1 MLKTLLRSTAL
12 AAAIAFAPAAA
23 LTIGVTMPAAAQAQG
38 GDIIVTY
45 KDDIATLDPAIGYDW
60 QNWSIIKS
68 LFSRLM
74 DYTPGTPDLV
84 PSLAESFTVSPD
96 GQTYTFKLRKGVK
109 FSNGREVVPADV
121 KYSIE
126 RAVNPKTQGPGAG
139 FFGAIAGFDEFSAG
153 KADGLAGIET
163 PDANTVVFKLS
174 RPDATFLHVLAINF
188 ASVVPKE
195 AVEAAAGDF
204 GKKPVGSG
212 TFVLKDWV
220 IGQKLVFARN
230 PDYFVKGVP
239 HIDSFTIE
247 IGQEP
252 LVALLRLQKGEVDIA
267 GDGVPPAK
275 FLEMTKSPDAKDLIV
290 DGQQLHTGYVTLNT
304 KIKPLDDV
312 KVRQALNMAINK
324 ERLVRIV
331 NGRATPANQP
341 LPPLMPGYD
350 TAYKGY
356 AYDVAKAKAL
366 LKEAGYP
373 DGFSTVLYSTNTD
386 PQPRIAQ
393 AIQQDLAAIGVKAE
407 IKALAQSNVIAAG
420 GTEGEA
426 PMIWSGGMAW
436 IADFPDPSNFYG
448 PILGCAGAVQGGW
461 NWSWYCN
468 EDLQK
473 RAVAADSMS
482 DPSKSAERVEAW
494 KKIFV
499 DVMTEAPWIPVFNER
514 RVVAKSKRMGG
525 EPNIY
530 VDPTR
535 VINYDAIFV
544 KP

>member
-1 MLKTLLRSTAL
+1 MFKRWLQQTTMATMVAL
-12 AAAIAFAPAAA
+12 APLSVMAEETPK
-23 LTIGVTMPAAAQAQG
+23 QG
-38 GDIIVTY
+38 GDIVVTY
-45 KDDIATLDPAIGYDW
+45 KDDITTLDPAIGYDW
-60 QNWSIIKS
+60 VNWSMIKS
-68 LFSRLM
+68 LYSRLM
-74 DYTPGTPDLV
+74 DYAPGTPNPV

-96 GQTYTFKLRKGVK
+96 GLIYTFKLHKGVK
-109 FSNGREVVPADV
+109 FSNGREVVASDV

-126 RAVNPKTQGPGAG
+126 RAVDPKTQGPGAG
-139 FFGAIAGFDEFSAG
+139 FFGAIKGFEDETGG
-153 KADGLAGIET
+153 KTTTLSGIET
-163 PDANTVVFKLS
+163 PDDSTVIFNLS

-212 TFVLKDWV
+212 TFILKDWT
-220 IGQKLVFARN
+220 IGQQLVFERN
-230 PDYFVKGVP
+230 KDYFVRGVP
-239 HIDSFTIE
+239 YIDSFKVE
-247 IGQEP
+247 VGQEP

-267 GDGVPPAK
+267 GDGIPPAK
-275 FLEMTKSPDAKDLIV
+275 FLEIKNSADGAQMIV
-290 DGQQLHTGYVTLNT
+290 DGEQLHTGYITLNT
-304 KIKPLDDV
+304 KVKPFDNV

-324 ERLVRIV
+324 DRITRIL

-350 TAYKGY
+350 KAFTGY

-366 LKEAGYP
+366 LAEAGYP
-373 DGFSTVLYSTNTD
+373 DGFETVLYSTNTD

-393 AIQQDLAAIGVKAE
+393 AIQQDLAAVGVKAE
-407 IKALAQSNVIAAG
+407 VRALAQANVISAG

-448 PILGCAGAVQGGW
+448 PILGCAGAVPGGW

-468 EDLQK
+468 ADLDK

-482 DPSKSAERVEAW
+482 DPAKAAERTAAW
-494 KKIFV
+494 GKVFTDIMA
-499 DVMTEAPWIPVFNER
+499 DAPWIPVINER
-514 RVVAKSKRMGG
+514 RVVAKSLRMGG
-525 EPNIY
+525 ADNIY
-530 VDPTR
+530 IDPTR
-535 VINYDAIFV
+535 VINYDAIYV
-544 KP
+544 KQ

>member
-1 MLKTLLRSTAL
+1 MFKRWLRHTTMATMVAL
-12 AAAIAFAPAAA
+12 APLAA
-23 LTIGVTMPAAAQAQG
+23 TAQETPKQG
-38 GDIIVTY
+38 GDIVVTY
-45 KDDIATLDPAIGYDW
+45 KDDITTLDPAIGYDW
-60 QNWSIIKS
+60 VNWSMIKS
-68 LFSRLM
+68 LYSRLM
-74 DYTPGTPDLV
+74 DYEPGTPNLV

-96 GQTYTFKLRKGVK
+96 GLTYTFKLRKGVK
-109 FSNGREVVPADV
+109 FSNGREVVASDV

-139 FFGAIAGFDEFSAG
+139 FFGAIKGFDDETSG
-153 KADGLAGIET
+153 KTETLSGIET
-163 PDANTVVFKLS
+163 PDDGTVIFQLS

-195 AVEAAAGDF
+195 AVDAAGSDF

-212 TFVLKDWV
+212 TFILKDWT
-220 IGQKLVFARN
+220 IGQQLVFERN
-230 PDYFVKGVP
+230 KDYFVKDMP
-239 HIDSFTIE
+239 HIDSFKVE
-247 IGQEP
+247 VGQEP

-267 GDGVPPAK
+267 GDGIPPAK
-275 FLEMTKSPDAKDLIV
+275 FLEIKNSADGPQMIV
-290 DGQQLHTGYVTLNT
+290 DGEQLHTGYITLNT
-304 KIKPLDDV
+304 KVKPFDNA
-312 KVRQALNMAINK
+312 KVRQAVNMAINK
-324 ERLVRIV
+324 ERITRIL

-350 TAYKGY
+350 KSFTGY

-366 LKEAGYP
+366 LAEAGFP
-373 DGFSTVLYSTNTD
+373 DGFETVLYSTNTD

-407 IKALAQSNVIAAG
+407 IRALAQANVISAG

-468 EDLQK
+468 ADLDK

-482 DPSKSAERVEAW
+482 DPAKSAERTAAW
-494 KKIFV
+494 GKVFTDIMA
-499 DVMTEAPWIPVFNER
+499 DAPWVPVINER
-514 RVVAKSKRMGG
+514 RVVAKSLRMGG
-525 EPNIY
+525 ADNIY
-530 VDPTR
+530 IDPTR
-535 VINYDAIFV
+535 VINYDAIYV
-544 KP
+544 KQ

>member
-1 MLKTLLRSTAL
+1 MFKRWLRNSTIAMAL
-12 AAAIAFAPAAA
+12 ALTPLPAFAQDA
-23 LTIGVTMPAAAQAQG
+23 IKQG
-38 GDIIVTY
+38 GDIVITY

-60 QNWSIIKS
+60 VNWSMIKS
-68 LFSRLM
+68 LYSRLM
-74 DYTPGTPDLV
+74 DYTPGTPDLI

-96 GQTYTFKLRKGVK
+96 GLTYTFKLRKGVK
-109 FSNGREVVPADV
+109 FTNGREVVASDV

-126 RAVNPKTQGPGAG
+126 RAVDPKTQGPGAG
-139 FFGAIAGFDEFSAG
+139 FFGAIKGFDTVTGGTSTTL
-153 KADGLAGIET
+153 DGIAT
-163 PDANTVVFKLS
+163 PDDQTVVFTLS

-204 GKKPVGSG
+204 GKMPVGSG
-212 TFVLKDWV
+212 TFVLKEWTV
-220 IGQKLVFARN
+220 GQRLVFERN
-230 PDYFVKGVP
+230 PDYFVKDMP
-239 HIDSFTIE
+239 HIDKFTVE
-247 IGQEP
+247 VGQEP

-275 FLEMTKSPDAKDLIV
+275 FLEIKNSPEGAEIIV
-290 DGQQLHTGYVTLNT
+290 DGAQLHTGYITLNT
-304 KIKPLDDV
+304 RVKPFDNV

-324 ERLVRIV
+324 ERITRIL
-331 NGRATPANQP
+331 NGRATAANQP

-350 TAYKGY
+350 KTFTGY
-356 AYDVAKAKAL
+356 AFDVEKAKAL
-366 LKEAGYP
+366 LAEAGFP
-373 DGFSTVLYSTNTD
+373 DGFETILYSTNTD

-393 AIQQDLAAIGVKAE
+393 AIQQDLAAVGVKAE
-407 IKALAQSNVIAAG
+407 VRALAQANVIAAG

-448 PILGCAGAVQGGW
+448 PILGCSGAVQGGW

-468 EDLQK
+468 KDLDA
-473 RAVAADSMS
+473 RAIAADSMS
-482 DPSKSAERVEAW
+482 DPAKAAERQAEW
-494 KKIFV
+494 GKIFT
-499 DVMTEAPWIPVFNER
+499 DIMADAPWIPLTNER
-514 RVVAKSKRMGG
+514 RVVAKSPRMGG
-525 EPNIY
+525 SGDIY

-544 KP
+544 KDE

>member
-1 MLKTLLRSTAL
+1 MFKRWLQQTTMATMVAL
-12 AAAIAFAPAAA
+12 AP
-23 LTIGVTMPAAAQAQG
+23 LSVMAQETPKQG
-38 GDIIVTY
+38 GDIVVTY
-45 KDDIATLDPAIGYDW
+45 KDDITTLDPAIGYDW
-60 QNWSIIKS
+60 VNWSMIKS
-68 LFSRLM
+68 LYSRLM
-74 DYTPGTPDLV
+74 DYAPGTPNPV

-96 GQTYTFKLRKGVK
+96 GMTYTFKLHKGVK
-109 FSNGREVVPADV
+109 FSNGREVVASDV

-126 RAVNPKTQGPGAG
+126 RAVDPKTQGPGAG
-139 FFGAIAGFDEFSAG
+139 FFGAIKGFEDETGG
-153 KADGLAGIET
+153 KTTTLSGIET
-163 PDANTVVFKLS
+163 PDDSTVIFNLS

-212 TFVLKDWV
+212 TFILKDWT
-220 IGQKLVFARN
+220 IGQQLVFERN
-230 PDYFVKGVP
+230 KDYFVKGVP
-239 HIDSFTIE
+239 YIDSFKVE
-247 IGQEP
+247 VGQEP

-267 GDGVPPAK
+267 GDGIPPAK
-275 FLEMTKSPDAKDLIV
+275 FLEIKNSADGAQMIV
-290 DGQQLHTGYVTLNT
+290 DGEQLHTGYITLNT
-304 KIKPLDDV
+304 KVKPFDNV

-324 ERLVRIV
+324 ERITRIL

-350 TAYKGY
+350 KSFTGY

-366 LKEAGYP
+366 LAEAGYP
-373 DGFSTVLYSTNTD
+373 DGFETVLYSTNTD

-393 AIQQDLAAIGVKAE
+393 AIQQDLAAVGVKAE
-407 IKALAQSNVIAAG
+407 VRALAQANVIAAG

-448 PILGCAGAVQGGW
+448 PILGCAGAVPGGW

-468 EDLQK
+468 ADLDK

-482 DPSKSAERVEAW
+482 DPAKAAERTAAW
-494 KKIFV
+494 DKIFT
-499 DVMTEAPWIPVFNER
+499 DIMADAPWIPVINER
-514 RVVAKSKRMGG
+514 RVVAKSLRMGG
-525 EPNIY
+525 ADNIY
-530 VDPTR
+530 IDPTR
-535 VINYDAIFV
+535 VINYDAIYV
-544 KP
+544 KQ

>member
-1 MLKTLLRSTAL
+1 MFKRWLQQTTMATMVAL
-12 AAAIAFAPAAA
+12 APLSVMAEETPK
-23 LTIGVTMPAAAQAQG
+23 QG
-38 GDIIVTY
+38 GDIVVTY
-45 KDDIATLDPAIGYDW
+45 KDDITTLDPAIGYDW
-60 QNWSIIKS
+60 INWSMIKS
-68 LFSRLM
+68 LYSRLM
-74 DYTPGTPDLV
+74 DYAPGTPNPV

-96 GQTYTFKLRKGVK
+96 GLIYTFKLHKGVK
-109 FSNGREVVPADV
+109 FSNGREVVASDV

-126 RAVNPKTQGPGAG
+126 RAVDPKTQGPGAG
-139 FFGAIAGFDEFSAG
+139 FFGAIKGFEDETGG
-153 KADGLAGIET
+153 KTTTLSGIET
-163 PDANTVVFKLS
+163 PDDSTVIFNLS

-212 TFVLKDWV
+212 TFILKDWT
-220 IGQKLVFARN
+220 IGQQLVFERN
-230 PDYFVKGVP
+230 KDYFVKGVP
-239 HIDSFTIE
+239 YIDSFKVE
-247 IGQEP
+247 VGQEP

-267 GDGVPPAK
+267 GDGIPPAK
-275 FLEMTKSPDAKDLIV
+275 FLEIKNSADGAQMIV
-290 DGQQLHTGYVTLNT
+290 DGEQLHTGYITLNT
-304 KIKPLDDV
+304 KVKPFDNV

-324 ERLVRIV
+324 DRITRIL

-350 TAYKGY
+350 KAFTGY

-366 LKEAGYP
+366 LAEAGYP
-373 DGFSTVLYSTNTD
+373 DGFETVLYSTNTD

-393 AIQQDLAAIGVKAE
+393 AIQQDLAAVGVKAE
-407 IKALAQSNVIAAG
+407 VRALAQANVISAG

-448 PILGCAGAVQGGW
+448 PILGCAGAVPGGW

-468 EDLQK
+468 ADLDK

-482 DPSKSAERVEAW
+482 DPAKAAERTAAW
-494 KKIFV
+494 GKVFTDIMA
-499 DVMTEAPWIPVFNER
+499 DAPWIPVINER
-514 RVVAKSKRMGG
+514 RVVAKSLRMGG
-525 EPNIY
+525 ADNIY
-530 VDPTR
+530 IDPTR
-535 VINYDAIFV
+535 VINYDAIYV
-544 KP
+544 KQ

>member
-1 MLKTLLRSTAL
+1 MFKRWLRNSTIAMAL
-12 AAAIAFAPAAA
+12 ALTPLNAFAQDA
-23 LTIGVTMPAAAQAQG
+23 IKQG
-38 GDIIVTY
+38 GDIVITY

-60 QNWSIIKS
+60 VNWSMIKS
-68 LFSRLM
+68 LYSRLM
-74 DYTPGTPDLV
+74 DYTPGTPDLI

-96 GQTYTFKLRKGVK
+96 GLTYTFKLRKGVK
-109 FSNGREVVPADV
+109 FTNGREVVASDV

-126 RAVNPKTQGPGAG
+126 RAVDPKTQGPGAG
-139 FFGAIAGFDEFSAG
+139 FFGAIKGFDAVTGGTSTTL
-153 KADGLAGIET
+153 DGIAT
-163 PDANTVVFKLS
+163 PDDQTVVFTLS

-204 GKKPVGSG
+204 GKMPVGSG
-212 TFVLKDWV
+212 TFVLKEWTV
-220 IGQKLVFARN
+220 GQRLVFERN
-230 PDYFVKGVP
+230 PDYFVKDMP
-239 HIDSFTIE
+239 HIDKFTVE
-247 IGQEP
+247 VGQEP

-275 FLEMTKSPDAKDLIV
+275 FLEIKNSPEGAEIIV
-290 DGQQLHTGYVTLNT
+290 DGAQLHTGYITLNT
-304 KIKPLDDV
+304 RVKPFDNV

-324 ERLVRIV
+324 ERITRIL
-331 NGRATPANQP
+331 NGRATAANQP

-350 TAYKGY
+350 KAFTGY
-356 AYDVAKAKAL
+356 AFDVEKAKAL
-366 LKEAGYP
+366 LAEAGFP
-373 DGFSTVLYSTNTD
+373 DGFETILYSTNTD

-393 AIQQDLAAIGVKAE
+393 AIQQDLAAVGVKAE
-407 IKALAQSNVIAAG
+407 VRALAQANVIAAG

-448 PILGCAGAVQGGW
+448 PILGCSGAVQGGW

-468 EDLQK
+468 KDLDT
-473 RAVAADSMS
+473 RAIAADSMS
-482 DPSKSAERVEAW
+482 DPAKAAERQAEW
-494 KKIFV
+494 GKIFT
-499 DVMTEAPWIPVFNER
+499 DIMADAPWIPLTNER
-514 RVVAKSKRMGG
+514 RVVAKSPRMGG
-525 EPNIY
+525 SGDIY

-544 KP
+544 KDE

>member
-1 MLKTLLRSTAL
+1 MFKRWLQQTTMATMVAL
-12 AAAIAFAPAAA
+12 AP
-23 LTIGVTMPAAAQAQG
+23 LSVMAQETPKQG
-38 GDIIVTY
+38 GDIVVTY
-45 KDDIATLDPAIGYDW
+45 KDDITTLDPAIGYDW
-60 QNWSIIKS
+60 VNWSMIKS
-68 LFSRLM
+68 LYSRLM
-74 DYTPGTPDLV
+74 DYAPGTPNPV

-96 GQTYTFKLRKGVK
+96 GLTYTFKLHKGVK
-109 FSNGREVVPADV
+109 FSNGREVVASDV

-126 RAVNPKTQGPGAG
+126 RAVDPKTQGPGAG
-139 FFGAIAGFDEFSAG
+139 FFGAIKGFEDETGG
-153 KADGLAGIET
+153 KTTTLSGIET
-163 PDANTVVFKLS
+163 PDDSTVIFNLS

-212 TFVLKDWV
+212 TFILKDWT
-220 IGQKLVFARN
+220 IGQQLVFERN
-230 PDYFVKGVP
+230 KDYFVKGVP
-239 HIDSFTIE
+239 YIDSFKVE
-247 IGQEP
+247 VGQEP

-267 GDGVPPAK
+267 GDGIPPAK
-275 FLEMTKSPDAKDLIV
+275 FLEIKNSADGAQMIV
-290 DGQQLHTGYVTLNT
+290 DGEQLHTGYITLNT
-304 KIKPLDDV
+304 KVKPFDNV

-324 ERLVRIV
+324 ERITRIL

-350 TAYKGY
+350 KSFTGY

-366 LKEAGYP
+366 LAEAGYP
-373 DGFSTVLYSTNTD
+373 DGFETVLYSTNTD

-393 AIQQDLAAIGVKAE
+393 AIQQDLAAVGVKAE
-407 IKALAQSNVIAAG
+407 VRALAQANVIAAG

-448 PILGCAGAVQGGW
+448 PILGCSGAVPGGW

-468 EDLQK
+468 ADLDK

-482 DPSKSAERVEAW
+482 DPAKAAERTAAW
-494 KKIFV
+494 GKIFT
-499 DVMTEAPWIPVFNER
+499 DIMTDAPWIPVINER
-514 RVVAKSKRMGG
+514 RVVAKSLRMGG
-525 EPNIY
+525 ADNIY
-530 VDPTR
+530 IDPTR
-535 VINYDAIFV
+535 VINYDAIYV
-544 KP
+544 KQ

>member
-1 MLKTLLRSTAL
+1 MFKRWLQQTTMATMVAL
-12 AAAIAFAPAAA
+12 APLSVMADETPK
-23 LTIGVTMPAAAQAQG
+23 QG
-38 GDIIVTY
+38 GDIVVTY
-45 KDDIATLDPAIGYDW
+45 KDDITTLDPAIGYDW
-60 QNWSIIKS
+60 VNWSMIKS
-68 LFSRLM
+68 LYSRLM
-74 DYTPGTPDLV
+74 DYAPGTPNPV

-96 GQTYTFKLRKGVK
+96 GLTYTFKLHKGVK
-109 FSNGREVVPADV
+109 FSNGRELVASDV

-126 RAVNPKTQGPGAG
+126 RAVDPKTQGPGAG
-139 FFGAIAGFDEFSAG
+139 FFGAIKGFEDETGG
-153 KADGLAGIET
+153 KTTTLSGIET
-163 PDANTVVFKLS
+163 PDDSTVIFNLS

-212 TFVLKDWV
+212 TFILKDWTV
-220 IGQKLVFARN
+220 GQQLVFERN
-230 PDYFVKGVP
+230 KDYFVKGVP
-239 HIDSFTIE
+239 YIDSFKVE
-247 IGQEP
+247 VGQEP

-267 GDGVPPAK
+267 GDGIPPAK
-275 FLEMTKSPDAKDLIV
+275 FLEIKNSADGAQMIV
-290 DGQQLHTGYVTLNT
+290 DGEQLHTGYITLNT
-304 KIKPLDDV
+304 KVKPFDNV

-324 ERLVRIV
+324 DRITRIL

-350 TAYKGY
+350 KSFTGY

-366 LKEAGYP
+366 LAEAGYP
-373 DGFSTVLYSTNTD
+373 DGFETVLYSTNTD

-393 AIQQDLAAIGVKAE
+393 AIQQDLAAVGVKAE
-407 IKALAQSNVIAAG
+407 VRALAQANVISAG

-448 PILGCAGAVQGGW
+448 PILGCAGAVPGGW

-468 EDLQK
+468 ADLDK

-482 DPSKSAERVEAW
+482 DPAKVAERTAAW
-494 KKIFV
+494 GKIFT
-499 DVMTEAPWIPVFNER
+499 DIMADAPWIPVINER
-514 RVVAKSKRMGG
+514 RVVAKSLRMGG
-525 EPNIY
+525 ADNIY
-530 VDPTR
+530 IDPTR

-544 KP
+544 KQ